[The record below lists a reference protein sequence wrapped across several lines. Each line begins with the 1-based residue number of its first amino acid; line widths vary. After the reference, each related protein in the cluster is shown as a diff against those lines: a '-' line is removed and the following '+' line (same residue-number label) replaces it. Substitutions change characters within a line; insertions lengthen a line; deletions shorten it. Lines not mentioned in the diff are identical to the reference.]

1 MLLGKVNWEL
11 LNFLRKPGLV
21 TYTYGGS
28 VRQGEL
34 GIVEFPKKTWTS
46 YLHIWRLGEEEAMQ
60 RDSV

>member
-28 VRQGEL
+28 VKRRQCSATAYDEH
-34 GIVEFPKKTWTS
+34 KRK
-46 YLHIWRLGEEEAMQ
+46 H
-60 RDSV
+60 